1 MSSGQNYMLNL
12 NKFNAMHKLGSSPIG
27 YDGFVQPRLVAKAK
41 QNEICI
47 TIILSVSRICI
58 CICIFISICICI
70 SLSLSISIYI
80 YLSIYLPIYL
90 SIHLSIYL
98 SIYRLSLYRSPSRQ
112 AAGSWRWRWRAGCY
126 WGPGTWRWVDDLVT
140 GFHGDFMKSG
150 GFYVILHDS
159 WLYWSHCFLGVG
171 MGNLV
176 YISRVL

>member
-1 MSSGQNYMLNL
+1 MDRSHHMSSGQNYMLNL

-98 SIYRLSLYRSPSRQ
+98 SVVSLQ
-112 AAGSWRWRWRAGCY
+112 IAFKAGSWFLKVAMARRVLLRSWNVAMGWWFGH
-126 WGPGTWRWVDDLVT
+126 WIPW
-140 GFHGDFMKSG
+140 GFHEIWWILRDFTWFM
-150 GFYVILHDS
+150 V
-159 WLYWSHCFLGVG
+159 V
-171 MGNLV
+171 LV
-176 YISRVL
+176 ALFFRGWHG